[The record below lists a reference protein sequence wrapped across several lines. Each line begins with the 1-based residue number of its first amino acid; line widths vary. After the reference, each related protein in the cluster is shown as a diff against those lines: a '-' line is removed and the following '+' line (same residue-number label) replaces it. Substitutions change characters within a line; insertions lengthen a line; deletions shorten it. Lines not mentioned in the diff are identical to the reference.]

1 MNKETDIMKKK
12 YKIAAIALIVIIS
25 AAAAIS
31 FIYKEEKISVYE
43 VGEKSVLKETVRETG
58 IIKSGRSA
66 SLSPSFDGTASVYVE
81 LGDRVKKGQL
91 IAEVDPENIENAI
104 SQINAQISSLSGQ
117 KNATGISNPQGR
129 EIEVQKILVENTKRR
144 LDKAV
149 SDLEKAESLLAAGGI
164 SESELEVI
172 RSSTKDIESE
182 LRIQENNLAAMENNS
197 YAMNSYFNGQIQ
209 SLQSQKAALLSKRAK
224 AQMLSPFDGIITS
237 LNISDGGFVS
247 PQMPV
252 ADISSADNK
261 TVFSEIA
268 ANVAAELGEGDSVE
282 IIYETKNSEKTF
294 QGKITRISDF
304 AVTSISSLGLEEQ
317 KMTVETFFEG
327 IEDIPVGYSLD
338 INFVTIEKKDVFSI
352 PKMCIF
358 EKDGEDHIF
367 KVEDGRIKTQK
378 VRTGIE
384 TATMTEIIEGVEEG
398 DAVVAEPDNE
408 KLRDGTRVTY

>member
-66 SLSPSFDGTASVYVE
+66 SLSPSFDGTASVYVV

-129 EIEVQKILVENTKRR
+129 EIEVQKILVENTKRS

>member
-104 SQINAQISSLSGQ
+104 SQINAQISSQSGQ

-129 EIEVQKILVENTKRR
+129 EIEVQKILVENTKRS

>member
-129 EIEVQKILVENTKRR
+129 EIEVQKILVENTKRS

>member
-129 EIEVQKILVENTKRR
+129 EIEVQKILVENTKRS

-224 AQMLSPFDGIITS
+224 AQMFSPFDGIITS

>member
-129 EIEVQKILVENTKRR
+129 EIEVQKILVENTKRS

-398 DAVVAEPDNE
+398 DSVVAEPDNE

>member
-129 EIEVQKILVENTKRR
+129 EIEVQKILVENTKRS

-268 ANVAAELGEGDSVE
+268 ANVAAELG
-282 IIYETKNSEKTF
+282 
-294 QGKITRISDF
+294 
-304 AVTSISSLGLEEQ
+304 
-317 KMTVETFFEG
+317 
-327 IEDIPVGYSLD
+327 
-338 INFVTIEKKDVFSI
+338 
-352 PKMCIF
+352 
-358 EKDGEDHIF
+358 
-367 KVEDGRIKTQK
+367 
-378 VRTGIE
+378 
-384 TATMTEIIEGVEEG
+384 
-398 DAVVAEPDNE
+398 
-408 KLRDGTRVTY
+408 

>member
-129 EIEVQKILVENTKRR
+129 EIEVQKILVENTKRS

-209 SLQSQKAALLSKRAK
+209 SLQSQKAALLSKKAK

-398 DAVVAEPDNE
+398 DSVVAEPDNE

>member
-12 YKIAAIALIVIIS
+12 YKIAVIALILIIS

-129 EIEVQKILVENTKRR
+129 EIEVQKILVENTKRS

-268 ANVAAELGEGDSVE
+268 ANVAAELGEGDSVD

>member
-12 YKIAAIALIVIIS
+12 YKIAVIALIVIIS

-66 SLSPSFDGTASVYVE
+66 SLSPSFDGTASVYVV

-129 EIEVQKILVENTKRR
+129 EIEVQKILVENTKRS

>member
-12 YKIAAIALIVIIS
+12 YKIAVIVLIVIIS

-129 EIEVQKILVENTKRR
+129 EIEVQKILVENTKRS

>member
-66 SLSPSFDGTASVYVE
+66 LLSPSFDETASVYVE

-129 EIEVQKILVENTKRR
+129 EIEVQKILVENTKRS

>member
-129 EIEVQKILVENTKRR
+129 EIEVQKILVENTKRS

-209 SLQSQKAALLSKRAK
+209 SLQSQKAALLSKKAK

-367 KVEDGRIKTQK
+367 KVEDGRIKIQK

>member
-81 LGDRVKKGQL
+81 LGDRVKMGQL
-91 IAEVDPENIENAI
+91 ITEVDPENIENAI

-129 EIEVQKILVENTKRR
+129 EIEVQKILVENTKRS

-209 SLQSQKAALLSKRAK
+209 SLQSQKAALLSKKAK

>member
-129 EIEVQKILVENTKRR
+129 EIEVQKILVENTKRS

-338 INFVTIEKKDVFSI
+338 INFVTIEKKEVFSI

>member
-129 EIEVQKILVENTKRR
+129 EIEVQKILVENTKRS

-367 KVEDGRIKTQK
+367 KVEDGRIKIQK

>member
-31 FIYKEEKISVYE
+31 LIYKEEKISVYE

-129 EIEVQKILVENTKRR
+129 EIEVQKILVENTKRS

>member
-12 YKIAAIALIVIIS
+12 YKIAVIALIVIIS

-129 EIEVQKILVENTKRR
+129 EIEVQKILVENTKRS

-209 SLQSQKAALLSKRAK
+209 SLQSQKAALLSKKAK

-268 ANVAAELGEGDSVE
+268 ANVAAELREGDSVE

>member
-1 MNKETDIMKKK
+1 M
-12 YKIAAIALIVIIS
+12 IIS

-43 VGEKSVLKETVRETG
+43 VGEKSVLKETMRETG

-129 EIEVQKILVENTKRR
+129 EIEVQKILVENTKRS

>member
-1 MNKETDIMKKK
+1 MNKETVTMKKK
-12 YKIAAIALIVIIS
+12 YKIAAIVLIVLIS

-31 FIYKEEKISVYE
+31 FIYKEEKVSVYE
-43 VGEKSVLKETVRETG
+43 VGERSSLKETVRETG
-58 IIKSGRSA
+58 VIKSGRQV

-104 SQINAQISSLSGQ
+104 AQINAQISSLSGQ
-117 KNATGISNPQGR
+117 KNATGMSNPQGR
-129 EIEVQKILVENTKRR
+129 EIEVQEILIESIKRN
-144 LDKAV
+144 
-149 SDLEKAESLLAAGGI
+149 LEKAESDLEKSESLFEAGGI
-164 SESELEVI
+164 SENELEVM
-172 RSSTKDIESE
+172 RKSVNDIESE
-182 LRIQENNLAAMENNS
+182 MSIQENNLAAMRNNS
-197 YAMNSYFNGQIQ
+197 YAMNTYFSGQIQ
-209 SLQSQKAALLSKRAK
+209 SLQSQKSALLSKKAK
-224 AQMLSPFDGIITS
+224 AQILSPFDGIITA

-247 PQMPV
+247 PQLPV
-252 ADISSADNK
+252 AEISSADNK

-268 ANVAAELGEGDSVE
+268 ANVAAELKEGDRVE

-294 QGKITRISDF
+294 EGKIVKISDF

-327 IEDIPVGYSLD
+327 IEGIPEGYSLD

-367 KVEDGRIKTQK
+367 KVEDGRIRIQK

-384 TATMTEIIEGVEEG
+384 TATMTEIIEGVEAG
-398 DAVVAEPDNE
+398 DVVVSEPDNE
-408 KLRDGTRVTY
+408 KLKEGTRVTY

>member
-58 IIKSGRSA
+58 IIKSGRSV

-129 EIEVQKILVENTKRR
+129 EIEVQKILVENTKRS

>member
-1 MNKETDIMKKK
+1 MKKK
-12 YKIAAIALIVIIS
+12 YKIAVIALIVIIS

-43 VGEKSVLKETVRETG
+43 VGEKSVLKEKVRETG

-129 EIEVQKILVENTKRR
+129 EIEVQKILVENTKRS

>member
-1 MNKETDIMKKK
+1 MKKK

-129 EIEVQKILVENTKRR
+129 EIEVQKILVENTKRS

>member
-129 EIEVQKILVENTKRR
+129 EIEVQKILVENTKRS

-338 INFVTIEKKDVFSI
+338 INFVTIEKRDVFSI